1 MEFFLGTNEQMIRL
15 MTFNFPTC
23 CQPFLLVI
31 NQKEKKG
38 GEKEKLSLYHII
50 EQNTV
55 EKHFNFTALLNT
67 IKQLHRENHK
77 IYASS
82 TGFWGD
88 HFLYIRVY

>member
-1 MEFFLGTNEQMIRL
+1 MEFFLGTNEQLIRL
-15 MTFNFPTC
+15 MTFNFPTR

-38 GEKEKLSLYHII
+38 GENHIT

-55 EKHFNFTALLNT
+55 KNHFNFTALLYT